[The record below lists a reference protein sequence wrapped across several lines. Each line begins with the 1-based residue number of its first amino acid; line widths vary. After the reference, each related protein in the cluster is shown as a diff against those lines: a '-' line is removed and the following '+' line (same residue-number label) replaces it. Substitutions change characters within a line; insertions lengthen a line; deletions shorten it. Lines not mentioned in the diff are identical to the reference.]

1 MLSQLSIPVMPEKR
15 AEMNW
20 ERRRASKELYISYNY
35 TSMLRFAVS
44 HCKSLKKL
52 PPKSINVHKFTFSTN
67 PDNFLSG
74 SNSVYV
80 EQMYDQWQTDPKR
93 QVSLCIL
100 LNCIILMVCNI

>member
-1 MLSQLSIPVMPEKR
+1 MPEKH
-15 AEMNW
+15 AENGNHLTFW
-20 ERRRASKELYISYNY
+20 ASERRSASKVLYISHNCIK
-35 TSMLRFAVS
+35 MLRFAVS
-44 HCKSLKKL
+44 HCKSFKKL
-52 PPKSINVHKFTFSTN
+52 PSKSINVHKFTFSTN

-100 LNCIILMVCNI
+100 LNFIVLMVCNI